1 MRKTEI
7 PESVNEKI
15 DNPNL
20 RWGKEPH
27 GRHSKNA
34 EEKKANT
41 KKEILS
47 NILYLAVVVVVTI
60 CIICFVGQR
69 TRVDGDSMYPT
80 LHDGDNLIV
89 DKISYR
95 FHDPERFDVIIFP
108 YQDSKIYYIKR
119 IIGMPGETIQIDM
132 EGQIFIDGELLE
144 EDYGYE
150 TILNPGIAVDPILL
164 GEDEYFVLGDNRN
177 DSKDSRSEMVGPV
190 EEEDII
196 GRAWVRFY
204 PFEDAGL
211 VKNIE

>member
-1 MRKTEI
+1 MRKKNDFDIT
-7 PESVNEKI
+7 
-15 DNPNL
+15 NPNL
-20 RWGKEPH
+20 SWGNDSEKADKEKPIN
-27 GRHSKNA
+27 R
-34 EEKKANT
+34 
-41 KKEILS
+41 KKEVIG
-47 NILYLAVVVVVTI
+47 NILYLAIVVVVTI

-89 DKISYR
+89 DKISYH
-95 FHDPERFDVIIFP
+95 FNDPERFDVIIFP

-119 IIGMPGETIQIDM
+119 IIGLPGETIQIDYD
-132 EGQIFIDGELLE
+132 GNIFINGETLQ

-150 TILNPGIAVDPILL
+150 PILNPGIAAEPILL

-190 EEEDII
+190 EEDDII
-196 GRAWVRFY
+196 GRAWVRFF

-211 VKNIE
+211 VKNIQ